1 VKTAAIDISPLHLD
15 PRYAEAYARS
25 NALSQRRETLE
36 RSGRAP
42 VRVPIE
48 SLAAELLAN
57 PNAALAYKVPD
68 AGLPL
73 DAEIAALKLAEEQA
87 QRDVRAARDAASSAA
102 CAKLAP
108 TRRRLIH
115 QAIAALTAGVE
126 AIEAENEIRL
136 GLTSA
141 GFDDDLAAWASH
153 IDLETLRRLLE
164 RAREV
169 GGSE

>member
-1 VKTAAIDISPLHLD
+1 VKTTAIDISPLHLD
-15 PRYAEAYARS
+15 ARYSEALARS
-25 NALSQRRETLE
+25 NTLSQRRETLE

-42 VRVPIE
+42 IRVPLE

-57 PNAALAYKVPD
+57 PNAALAYRVPD
-68 AGLPL
+68 SGLPL

-87 QRDVRAARDAASSAA
+87 QRDVRAARDTASSAA

-108 TRRRLIH
+108 TRRGLIH

-126 AIEAENEIRL
+126 AIEAETKIRHD
-136 GLTSA
+136 LTSA
-141 GFDDDLAAWASH
+141 GYDDDRAAWASH

-169 GGSE
+169 SE